1 MHPKKRKS
9 DLPTVISPSHSL
21 DSVDNSLPGALTP
34 PQNWIDEVKQN
45 VRSSW
50 DMTSKDKV
58 LDTDW
63 LSHCLESLLSQEIV
77 EKYGFSTQQTA
88 TKVVLRDLI
97 FTRKLK
103 EVCMKYP
110 LVHGLRTLR
119 EEIVF
124 TAQPKIHS
132 HSQMFRYGRSIFCQP
147 HRPNFSDIFDLW
159 LHRFVRS
166 PCNIP

>member
-1 MHPKKRKS
+1 MVNDSATLHRLINKKEQRKGNYLKNYEFPLTNQNSIFSVVTPEMHPKRRKS

-21 DSVDNSLPGALTP
+21 DSIDNSLPGALTP

-45 VRSSW
+45 VRASW
-50 DMTSKDKV
+50 DMTSKDKA

-77 EKYGFSTQQTA
+77 EKYGFSTPQTA

-103 EVCMKYP
+103 EV
-110 LVHGLRTLR
+110 R
-119 EEIVF
+119 
-124 TAQPKIHS
+124 
-132 HSQMFRYGRSIFCQP
+132 
-147 HRPNFSDIFDLW
+147 
-159 LHRFVRS
+159 
-166 PCNIP
+166 NIP

>member
-21 DSVDNSLPGALTP
+21 DSIDNSLPGTLTP

-63 LSHCLESLLSQEIV
+63 LSYCLESLLSQEIV

-88 TKVVLRDLI
+88 TTVVLRDLI

-103 EVCMKYP
+103 EVCTKYP
-110 LVHGLRTLR
+110 LVYNWWQLC
-119 EEIVF
+119 
-124 TAQPKIHS
+124 A
-132 HSQMFRYGRSIFCQP
+132 
-147 HRPNFSDIFDLW
+147 
-159 LHRFVRS
+159 
-166 PCNIP
+166 

>member
-124 TAQPKIHS
+124 TAQPKIHPTPKFLGTAEAYFVC
-132 HSQMFRYGRSIFCQP
+132 HIDPIF
-147 HRPNFSDIFDLW
+147 
-159 LHRFVRS
+159 
-166 PCNIP
+166 